1 MKLSDIMGNAGLSFY
16 AQVAL
21 VIFFGVFIAVTLYTW
36 KPSRRAELDDAAMI
50 PLNDDLQVAHA
61 AIAAAPTARTQER

>member
-21 VIFFGVFIAVTLYTW
+21 VIFFGVFCAVTLYTW
-36 KPSRRAELDDAAMI
+36 KPSRKRELDDAAMI
-50 PLNDDLQVAHA
+50 PLNDEPLVARA
-61 AIAAAPTARTQER
+61 ASTSRAQES

>member
-36 KPSRRAELDDAAMI
+36 KPSRRAELNDAAMI

-61 AIAAAPTARTQER
+61 GNTAAPTARTQER

>member
-36 KPSRRAELDDAAMI
+36 KPSRRAELNDAAMI
-50 PLNDDLQVAHA
+50 LNLFFHFTLLIV
-61 AIAAAPTARTQER
+61 ILKFL

>member
-21 VIFFGVFIAVTLYTW
+21 VIFFGVFVAVTLYTW
-36 KPSRRAELDDAAMI
+36 KPSRKQELDEAAML
-50 PLNDDLQVAHA
+50 PLNDELPVARA
-61 AIAAAPTARTQER
+61 ASTSRAQGV